1 MATSNELM
9 IRMREEEF
17 YAIPHEIRQ
26 QYLQSKMVTPELN
39 DWSELMKDE
48 TYSKLY
54 KEKKK
59 VTIDLDQR
67 AFELREEK
75 RKINNIEVNL

>member
-1 MATSNELM
+1 MGASNELM
-9 IRMREEEF
+9 IRMKEEEF

-39 DWSELMKDE
+39 DWGELMQDE
-48 TYSKLY
+48 TYSRLY

-59 VTIDLDQR
+59 VSKDLEQR
-67 AFELREEK
+67 AYDLREQK
-75 RKINNIEVNL
+75 RKINNIEVNI

>member
-1 MATSNELM
+1 MGANSELM

-59 VTIDLDQR
+59 VSKDLEQR
-67 AFELREEK
+67 AYDLREQK
-75 RKINNIEVNL
+75 RINNINVNK

>member
-1 MATSNELM
+1 MGANSELM
-9 IRMREEEF
+9 IRMREEDF
-17 YAIPHEIRQ
+17 YEIPHEIRQ

-54 KEKKK
+54 KQKKK
-59 VTIDLDQR
+59 VSKDLEQR
-67 AFELREEK
+67 AYDLREQK
-75 RKINNIEVNL
+75 RINNINVNK